1 MEFRHPLAETVD
13 AMECDLRRSMA
24 VVVVVVA
31 EELWPV
37 NVEATKVGALE

>member
-24 VVVVVVA
+24 VVVVVA

-37 NVEATKVGALE
+37 KVEATKVGALE

>member
-13 AMECDLRRSMA
+13 AVECDLRRSMA
-24 VVVVVVA
+24 ALVVVVA

-37 NVEATKVGALE
+37 KVGATKVGALE

>member
-13 AMECDLRRSMA
+13 AMECDLRLSMA
-24 VVVVVVA
+24 VVVVA

-37 NVEATKVGALE
+37 KVEATKVGALE

>member
-1 MEFRHPLAETVD
+1 MEFRHPLAETDD

-24 VVVVVVA
+24 VVVVVS

-37 NVEATKVGALE
+37 KVEATKVGALE